1 MKHRKAEY
9 GRLETKDEFARRFLL
24 LVRVPDEWDSC
35 IFTVYT
41 TYISLSDV
49 SVSHEIILMI
59 YCTAHVSDA
68 VLLERHIHKYL

>member
-1 MKHRKAEY
+1 MKHRKAED
-9 GRLETKDEFARRFLL
+9 GRRETKDEFARRFPL

-49 SVSHEIILMI
+49 SLSHEIILMI
-59 YCTAHVSDA
+59 YCTAHVSA
-68 VLLERHIHKYL
+68 VGPARATYS